1 MVMKLVMTCKVGK
14 GGLIMNLN
22 LMNIN
27 NQNKKEC
34 QPLRN
39 NMGVQPLRGKVSKN
53 TSFASSSPGSNTVS
67 QKDYAE
73 LQAKYDLACRIIASQ
88 RLEAQKNQQSN
99 KSLNYLA

>member
-1 MVMKLVMTCKVGK
+1 
-14 GGLIMNLN
+14 MNLN
-22 LMNIN
+22 LINGN
-27 NQNKKEC
+27 NQRNVEC

-39 NMGVQPLRGKVSKN
+39 GMAVQPIRGKAVQK
-53 TSFASSSPGSNTVS
+53 TSFASSNEVNNNSSVS

-88 RLEAQKNQQSN
+88 RLEAQKNQQTT

>member
-1 MVMKLVMTCKVGK
+1 
-14 GGLIMNLN
+14 MNLSLIN
-22 LMNIN
+22 GN
-27 NQNKKEC
+27 NQRNVEC

-39 NMGVQPLRGKVSKN
+39 GMAVQPLRGKAVQN
-53 TSFASSSPGSNTVS
+53 TSFASSNSANNSVS

-88 RLEAQKNQQSN
+88 RLEAQKNQQTT

>member
-1 MVMKLVMTCKVGK
+1 
-14 GGLIMNLN
+14 MNV
-22 LMNIN
+22 N

-39 NMGVQPLRGKVSKN
+39 NIGVQPLRGKAMKN
-53 TSFASSSPGSNTVS
+53 TSFASSTVGLNNSSSVS
-67 QKDYAE
+67 QKDYAD

-88 RLEAQKNQQSN
+88 RLEAQKKQQVN

>member
-1 MVMKLVMTCKVGK
+1 
-14 GGLIMNLN
+14 MNLSLIN
-22 LMNIN
+22 GN
-27 NQNKKEC
+27 NQRNIEC

-39 NMGVQPLRGKVSKN
+39 GMAVQPLRGKAVQN
-53 TSFASSSPGSNTVS
+53 PSFASANGANNSVS

-88 RLEAQKNQQSN
+88 RLEAQKNQQAT

>member
-1 MVMKLVMTCKVGK
+1 
-14 GGLIMNLN
+14 MNLSLIN
-22 LMNIN
+22 GN
-27 NQNKKEC
+27 NQRNIEC

-39 NMGVQPLRGKVSKN
+39 GMAVQPLRGKAVQN
-53 TSFASSSPGSNTVS
+53 PSFASSNGSNNSVT

-88 RLEAQKNQQSN
+88 RLEAQKNQQTN

>member
-1 MVMKLVMTCKVGK
+1 
-14 GGLIMNLN
+14 MNLSLIN
-22 LMNIN
+22 GN
-27 NQNKKEC
+27 NQRNIEC

-39 NMGVQPLRGKVSKN
+39 GMAVQPLRGKAVQN
-53 TSFASSSPGSNTVS
+53 PSFASANGANNSVS

-88 RLEAQKNQQSN
+88 RLETQKNQQAT